1 MEGKGNALF
10 INSLESSSD
19 IICIQEHWLYEFQ
32 KQSLC
37 NVLPN
42 MDMFIR
48 CSDTY
53 EEISNFNRP
62 RGKGG
67 VAIAWK
73 RFLTPSISEIPSGNN
88 RIIAI
93 ELKSPMKT
101 CIICVYM
108 PTNNSG
114 DSCLDVIS
122 SILSMYSVSH
132 RIVIV
137 GDCNGTLKPPRKY
150 NKHDFLLQA
159 FVHEMNLQSHRSE
172 ESTFFHHSGM
182 STSQIDYIL
191 HNATIAFLSDYKIHD
206 QCHSNTSS
214 HVPVSAK
221 MKQSNPAISV
231 NSKPSGKI

>member
-93 ELKSPMKT
+93 ELKSPMKI

-114 DSCLDVIS
+114 ESYLEYTECLNVIS

-150 NKHDFLLQA
+150 NKHDFFLQA

-182 STSQIDYIL
+182 STSQINYIL
-191 HNATIAFLSDYKIHD
+191 HNATFAFFGLQD
-206 QCHSNTSS
+206 
-214 HVPVSAK
+214 P
-221 MKQSNPAISV
+221 
-231 NSKPSGKI
+231 

>member
-1 MEGKGNALF
+1 MILNRKYLTTLFRAQPKQHTTRSRLKQNPTKSPILKQTSQNNAEEHLRLTTINMEGKGNALF

-19 IICIQEHWLYEFQ
+19 IICIQE
-32 KQSLC
+32 QSLC

-93 ELKSPMKT
+93 ELKSPMKI
-101 CIICVYM
+101 CIICVYI
-108 PTNNSG
+108 
-114 DSCLDVIS
+114 CLQ
-122 SILSMYSVSH
+122 
-132 RIVIV
+132 RITL
-137 GDCNGTLKPPRKY
+137 GT
-150 NKHDFLLQA
+150 H
-159 FVHEMNLQSHRSE
+159 
-172 ESTFFHHSGM
+172 
-182 STSQIDYIL
+182 I
-191 HNATIAFLSDYKIHD
+191 
-206 QCHSNTSS
+206 
-214 HVPVSAK
+214 
-221 MKQSNPAISV
+221 
-231 NSKPSGKI
+231 